1 MTALRRHFFCLVY
14 RVTNVYTIVYVKYFL
29 IYPIGLGVG
38 VWYVRVTVRIPI
50 GVSLLRGPIVE
61 RRVLSNHCILLVECK
76 PVERANYP
84 GKNRSKPMFRPRLP
98 LELGE

>member
-1 MTALRRHFFCLVY
+1 MRCRFKRLSVEDKKNDGTTPSFFFCLVY

-50 GVSLLRGPIVE
+50 GVS
-61 RRVLSNHCILLVECK
+61 
-76 PVERANYP
+76 
-84 GKNRSKPMFRPRLP
+84 
-98 LELGE
+98 